1 VNNCL
6 FCGIV
11 KGDIKGEIVYQDKSV
26 VAFRDINPKAPVHI
40 LIIPRKHM
48 ETLLD
53 LEPGDKQLIGDIF
66 YVASQ
71 LAREQGI
78 SKDGFRVVLNIG
90 PGAGQSVYHIH
101 FHLMGGRPFT
111 WPPG

>member
-1 VNNCL
+1 MNQCL
-6 FCGIV
+6 FCAI
-11 KGDIKGEIVYQDKSV
+11 IKGEIKGDIIYQDDLV

-40 LIIPRKHM
+40 LIVPRKHV

-53 LEPGDKQLIGDIF
+53 LEQRDKPIIGDVF
-66 YVASQ
+66 YRAAQ
-71 LAREQGI
+71 LAKDQGI
-78 SKDGFRVVLNIG
+78 SKEGFRVVLNNG